1 MTEGSNESRLKSII
15 LKRNKSIPVLEEVNW
30 LILRLFVVFIAL
42 LGCGGEYYPKPRGY
56 LRIDLPEKIYQ
67 KYDSLAP
74 YAFEYP
80 EYSKILS
87 DRNDREMY
95 WMDIYMPAFKG
106 KIHLSYKAVNNNLNN
121 YVEDARTL
129 VMKHVPKADAI
140 IQKQFIFPDR
150 KVFGIIYTIEGTN
163 AASPVQFY
171 ATDSSNHFLRG
182 ALYFNVLPNNDS
194 LAPVI
199 DFIYTDIEKMLETLY
214 WK

>member
-1 MTEGSNESRLKSII
+1 LDKGNWHILTLSALIII
-15 LKRNKSIPVLEEVNW
+15 LS
-30 LILRLFVVFIAL
+30 
-42 LGCGGEYYPKPRGY
+42 GCGGEYYPKPRGY
-56 LRIDLPEKIYQ
+56 LRIDLPEKTYQ
-67 KYDSLAP
+67 KYDSVAP

-80 EYSKILS
+80 LYSKILS

-95 WMDIYMPAFKG
+95 WVDVYMPAFKG
-106 KIHLSYKAVNNNLNN
+106 KIHLSYKIVDDNLND
-121 YVEDARTL
+121 YVEDARML

-140 IQKQFIFPDR
+140 LQKQVIYPER
-150 KVFGIIYTIEGTN
+150 NVYGIIYSIEGTN
-163 AASPVQFY
+163 AASPLQFY
-171 ATDSSNHFLRG
+171 ATDSTNHFLRG